1 METKLIFGPPGCGKT
16 HAMVEKVR
24 EALQRGVPPDRIG
37 FMSYTTKAVLEALTR
52 LCREFGL
59 TKKDFPFVKTLHGLA
74 FHALGLQRNDVLSTQ
89 DYIALGRILGLNF
102 SGGADVRPD
111 GDWILPGDAFHD
123 SYLTIA
129 DRAAM
134 RMLPLEEEFRQSATH
149 DLHYSALTQIVGTM
163 ENYKRMTHRLSFTDM
178 LLQYVQIGEAPCLEL
193 LIIDEAQDLVPL
205 QWAVVRKLM
214 ERAEEVYFVG
224 DDDQAIHAWAGVDIQ
239 LFLNA
244 SENKTVLTQ
253 SFRLP
258 KAVHALCDRIVRRID
273 VRQPKV
279 WYPTEREGSV
289 HFHMDRH
296 TVPLDQGSW
305 TVMART
311 NYQVSELAN
320 VMREDGYFFRRGDQ
334 RSVSMEL
341 SVALDAWTRLGK
353 GESVTKDQAKA
364 LYKRLPKTGK
374 RKALTGGAMAALE
387 TGDPEG
393 RYSLDLLVND
403 YGLTVNQGDLE
414 VFDLSFDETVYIRS
428 LLRRGTNLLEEPKIK
443 LSTIHGMKGGE
454 DQKIM
459 LLTDSTK
466 NCATAYDQDNEHR
479 VFYTGASR
487 AKEELHV
494 IESSRKYRYI
504 I

>member
-1 METKLIFGPPGCGKT
+1 MRTELIFGPPGCGKT

-24 EALQRGVPPDRIG
+24 EALQRGVSPDRVG
-37 FMSYTTKAVLEALTR
+37 FMSYTTKAVNEALGR
-52 LCREFGL
+52 LCREFYL

-74 FHALGLQRNDVLSTQ
+74 FHALGLQRNDVMGPQ
-89 DYIALGRILGLNF
+89 DYVALGRILGLNF
-102 SGGADVRPD
+102 SGGVNLHPD
-111 GDWILPGDAFHD
+111 GDWILPGDVFHD
-123 SYLTIA
+123 DYLRIA

-134 RMLPLEEEFRQSATH
+134 RMLPLEEEFRQTARYGMS
-149 DLHYSALTQIVGTM
+149 YPALTQIVGTM
-163 ENYKRMTHRLSFTDM
+163 ENYKRAVHRLTFTDM
-178 LLQYVQIGEAPCLEL
+178 LLQYVEIGEAPRLDL

-214 ERAEEVYFVG
+214 ERAKEVYFVG

-244 SENKTVLTQ
+244 SENKTVLSQ

-258 KAVHALCDRIVRRID
+258 KAVHTLCDRIVKRID
-273 VRQPKV
+273 VRQSKV
-279 WYPTEREGSV
+279 WFPTEREGLVS
-289 HFHMDRH
+289 FHMDRH

-311 NYQVSELAN
+311 NFQVSELAN
-320 VMREDGYFFRRGDQ
+320 AMREDGYFFSRGDQ

-341 SVALDAWTRLGK
+341 SVALDAWQRLNN
-353 GESVTKDQAKA
+353 GESILKDQARS
-364 LYKRLPKTGK
+364 LYKRLPKSGK
-374 RKALTGGAMAALE
+374 RKALNGGAMAALE

-393 RYSLDLLVND
+393 RYSLELLVNN
-403 YGLTVNQGDLE
+403 YGLLVNQGGLE
-414 VFDLSFDETVYIRS
+414 VFDLSFDDTVYIRS
-428 LLRRGTNLLEEPKIK
+428 LQRRGTNLLEEPKIK
-443 LSTIHGMKGGE
+443 LSTIHAMKGGE

-466 NCATAYDQDNEHR
+466 NCATSPDQDNEHR
-479 VFYTGASR
+479 VFYTGGSR

-504 I
+504 V

>member
-1 METKLIFGPPGCGKT
+1 LRTELIFGPPGCGKT

-24 EALQRGVPPDRIG
+24 QALQRGVHPDRIG
-37 FMSYTTKAVLEALTR
+37 FMSYTTKAVNEALGR
-52 LCREFGL
+52 LCREFSL
-59 TKKDFPFVKTLHGLA
+59 TRKDLPFVRTLHGLA
-74 FHALGLQRNDVLSTQ
+74 FNGLGLQKTDVMDAQ
-89 DYIALGRILGLNF
+89 DYVAVGRILGLNF
-102 SGGADVRPD
+102 SGGTKVQPD
-111 GDWILPGDAFHD
+111 GDWVLPGDLFHD
-123 SYLTIA
+123 DYLMLA
-129 DRAAM
+129 DRASL
-134 RMLPLEEEFRQSATH
+134 RMVPLEEEFRQSAT
-149 DLHYSALTQIVGTM
+149 YGMSYPALTQIVGTM
-163 ENYKRMTHRLSFTDM
+163 DNYKRVNHRLSFTDM
-178 LLQYVQIGEAPCLEL
+178 LLQYIDIGESPRLEL

-214 ERAEEVYFVG
+214 ERAKEVYFVG

-258 KAVHALCDRIVRRID
+258 RAVHALCDRIVRRID
-273 VRQPKV
+273 VRQTKIWSPV
-279 WYPTEREGSV
+279 DREGSV
-289 HFHMDRH
+289 QFHMDRH

-320 VMREDGYFFRRGDQ
+320 SFREDGYFFRRGEQ
-334 RSVSMEL
+334 RSVSKEFA
-341 SVALDAWTRLGK
+341 VAWDAWERLGR
-353 GESVTKDQAKA
+353 GDVLTKDQAKA
-364 LYKRLPKTGK
+364 LYKRLPKTGA
-374 RKALTGGAMAALE
+374 RKALGSEAMSALE

-393 RYSLDLLVND
+393 YYSMDLLVND
-403 YGLTVNQGDLE
+403 YGLTVNFGGLE
-414 VFDLSFDETVYIRS
+414 VFDLSPDEAVYIRS

-454 DQKIM
+454 DERIM

-466 NCATAYDQDNEHR
+466 NCATAQDQDNEHR
-479 VFYTGASR
+479 VFYTGCSR

-494 IESSRKYRYI
+494 IESSRKYRYFV
-504 I
+504 